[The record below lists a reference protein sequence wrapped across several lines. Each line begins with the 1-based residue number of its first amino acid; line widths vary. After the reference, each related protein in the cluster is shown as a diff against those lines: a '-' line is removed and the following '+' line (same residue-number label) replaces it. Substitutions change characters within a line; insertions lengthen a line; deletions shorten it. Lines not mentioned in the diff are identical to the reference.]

1 MVGVCRDCDEGVS
14 MEIFLPAKQPF
25 RFDLAMDYLR
35 RSDDEVLD
43 IVHGD
48 SYRRALNG
56 PNGPALI
63 EASPADGGVTGRV
76 LAGSLPEEKL
86 ASQVRRQFL
95 LDYDRSVL
103 PVDDPFARPL
113 VENFAGLPV
122 VQTASPFEAMAW
134 AILGQ
139 QINIAFAYKLKRR
152 FIENYGDK
160 IEHEGTPYHLFP
172 RPEVI
177 VQIDHDELRE
187 IQFSRQKTR
196 YIVALAQAV
205 LDGDIDF
212 GVVEGQDDETAIG
225 TLTQL
230 VGIGRWTAEYALMRA
245 FGRRDVIPA
254 GDMGLRSAVGVFQN
268 IHGNASEQAV
278 RDLAENWR
286 PYRGDIAFLCWFGF
300 QHGMYKRAGRKP
312 IVEQPS

>member
-1 MVGVCRDCDEGVS
+1 

-25 RFDLAMDYLR
+25 RFDLALDYLR

-48 SYRRALNG
+48 SYRRALHG
-56 PNGPALI
+56 QDGPALI
-63 EASPADGGVTGRV
+63 EVSPADGGVIARV
-76 LAGSLPEEKL
+76 LAGTMPEEQL
-86 ASQVRRQFL
+86 ACQVRRQFL
-95 LDYDRSVL
+95 LDYDRTTL
-103 PVDDPFARPL
+103 PENDPFARPL

-122 VQTASPFEAMAW
+122 VQTASPFEAMVW

-152 FIENYGDK
+152 FIENYGEK
-160 IEHEGTPYHLFP
+160 IEHDGATYHLFP
-172 RPEVI
+172 KPEVI
-177 VQIDHDELRE
+177 VGIDHDELRE

-196 YIVALAQAV
+196 YIVALAQSV
-205 LDGDIDF
+205 LDGEIDF
-212 GVVEGQDDETAIG
+212 NDVERQDDEEAIK

-268 IHGNASEQAV
+268 IHGNASEEAV

-300 QHGMYKRAGRKP
+300 QHGLYKRAGKKP
-312 IVEQPS
+312 VVEQPADGSG

>member
-1 MVGVCRDCDEGVS
+1 

-25 RFDLAMDYLR
+25 RFDLALDYLR

-48 SYRRALNG
+48 SYRRALHG
-56 PNGPALI
+56 PDGPALI
-63 EASPADGGVTGRV
+63 EVSPAEGGLVARV
-76 LAGSLPEEKL
+76 LAGRMPEDQL
-86 ASQVRRQFL
+86 AGQVRRQFL
-95 LDYDRSVL
+95 LDYDRAVL
-103 PVDDPFARPL
+103 PADDTFAGPL
-113 VENFAGLPV
+113 VQNFAGLPV
-122 VQTASPFEAMAW
+122 VQTASPFEALVW

-152 FIENYGDK
+152 FIENYGEK
-160 IEHEGTPYHLFP
+160 IVHDGTTYHLFP
-172 RPEVI
+172 KQEII
-177 VQIDHDELRE
+177 VGVDHDELRE

-205 LDGDIDF
+205 LDGEIDF
-212 GVVEGQDDETAIG
+212 GAVEGQDDEEAIG
-225 TLTQL
+225 TLTRL

-245 FGRRDVIPA
+245 FGRRDAIPA

-300 QHGMYKRAGRKP
+300 QHGFYKRAG
-312 IVEQPS
+312 